1 MIFDD
6 RRHAGILLAKEL
18 DVYRGHAGTLVLALP
33 RGGVVV
39 GLEMALAL
47 HVVLGVFI
55 TRKVGLPESPEYAI
69 GTVSETGS
77 LYLNPEA
84 TGYLNES
91 REDVG
96 GLIEAQRHEI
106 LRHQILYRH
115 GRTLPLIQDHTVI
128 VIDDG
133 IATGSTFFATIEA
146 IRKLSPGRLAAAIQC
161 RLGLRPTRCAPWWT
175 TVLSWRRRNRL
186 ALLASSIRTSNKLMT
201 TRSSVAWNRRSGPIM
216 SPRTCWG
223 AQASSDSRP
232 PVEGVMARHAG

>member
-1 MIFDD
+1 MVFDD

-18 DVYRGHAGTLVLALP
+18 DVYRGDAETLVLALP

-39 GLEMALAL
+39 GLEVAVALHLAL
-47 HVVLGVFI
+47 DVFI

-69 GTVSETGS
+69 GAVSETGS

-91 REDVG
+91 RDDVD

-106 LRHQILYRH
+106 LRRQILYRH
-115 GRTLPLIQDHTVI
+115 GRTLPLIQNHTVI

-146 IRKLSPGRLAAAIQC
+146 IRKLSPGRLAAAIPVSPPATADKVRALVDHCIVLATPEPFGAVGEFYTDFQQVEDDEV
-161 RLGLRPTRCAPWWT
+161 LRCLEQAE
-175 TVLSWRRRNRL
+175 
-186 ALLASSIRTSNKLMT
+186 
-201 TRSSVAWNRRSGPIM
+201 
-216 SPRTCWG
+216 
-223 AQASSDSRP
+223 QASQDRPHTLRDSP
-232 PVEGVMARHAG
+232 APIQAYQQWEK